1 MKEYKNSGLLNGRS
15 GAWYGEKGTI
25 PMVME
30 DREGR
35 ILLMYTKWS
44 SEPFTRKDLE
54 RNLRYLVNCD
64 VNPDQYYIFAK
75 SGFDAAP
82 ESTACKKYAFSRFF
96 QYEVYKVEGIQKIY
110 LQIWGQTEER
120 HR

>member
-1 MKEYKNSGLLNGRS
+1 MCVRYLGLMKEYKNSGLLNGRS

-75 SGFDAAP
+75 SGFDAELRQKAQRV
-82 ESTACKKYAFSRFF
+82 KNMHLVDFSNMKFT
-96 QYEVYKVEGIQKIY
+96 K
-110 LQIWGQTEER
+110 
-120 HR
+120 